1 VDNISAV
8 LARLGTV
15 KNPVLFSSSSFS
27 GLMMYLSPN
36 VEPGYHIHI
45 FLLAVAVFLMGLAF
59 YVYGFVRL
67 PSSTQEL
74 LFLQEAKIAVER
86 HQVKAVQSRRR
97 TRTDA

>member
-1 VDNISAV
+1 VDNVSTV

-36 VEPGYHIHI
+36 VEQGYHFHI

-74 LFLQEAKIAVER
+74 LFLQEATIAVER
-86 HQVKAVQSRRR
+86 HHAKAAQTRRRVKA
-97 TRTDA
+97 DA